1 MPAATQPG
9 ARGSETVLL
18 VEDDAMVRR
27 LAEVTLERAG
37 YRVFTAPSGGDALRL
52 AAGRDGAIDLVVT
65 DVVMPGMPGPQL
77 AQRLEASQPGLR
89 VLYMS
94 GYADDTMAR
103 HGVSEER
110 VSFLAKPF
118 TPDELA
124 RRVRE
129 VLDAG

>member
-1 MPAATQPG
+1 VTKSG

-27 LAEVTLERAG
+27 LTEATLERAG
-37 YRVFTAPSGGDALRL
+37 YCVLSVANGADALRL
-52 AAGRDGAIDLVVT
+52 AAGRGASIDLVIT
-65 DVVMPGMPGPQL
+65 DVVMPGMPGPEL
-77 AQRLEASQPGLR
+77 VRRLEEAYPGLR

-103 HGVSEER
+103 FGLSGER

-118 TPDELA
+118 APSELA

-129 VLDAG
+129 VLDTGP

>member
-1 MPAATQPG
+1 
-9 ARGSETVLL
+9 
-18 VEDDAMVRR
+18 
-27 LAEVTLERAG
+27 
-37 YRVFTAPSGGDALRL
+37 
-52 AAGRDGAIDLVVT
+52 
-65 DVVMPGMPGPQL
+65 MPGMPGPAL
-77 AQRLEASQPGLR
+77 AQRLEAAHPGIR

-118 TPDELA
+118 TPDELT

-129 VLDAG
+129 VLDGEG